1 MSGRAVFDAL
11 AATST
16 IRTIGQDVELA
27 QLAVNALR
35 EELEAYPKPG
45 LVSAVD
51 SGAHDDMD
59 FALMCRSAEALTQP
73 FAHLAAAGRQGLSF
87 DRALKPLGIEAERLM
102 LAATGGVNTHR
113 GAIFCMGLVVAALA
127 HRMASGGELTGPGVQ
142 ATLTGN
148 WGTALVRHAALGHD
162 DGSHGAFVRQR
173 TGLAGARREAALGL
187 PSVFEIGLPVYR
199 AALADGFGAN
209 AAAIETLFVL
219 MASVDDTTVLYRGGI
234 EGGRLVRES
243 ASAFLASGGCRR
255 PSWFEEAERI
265 HRRFTARGISAGGC
279 ADLLACTL
287 LLSKRCSD

>member
-1 MSGRAVFDAL
+1 MSGRAEPDAS
-11 AATST
+11 AATFVIPS
-16 IRTIGQDVELA
+16 IDRDAQLA
-27 QLAVNALR
+27 QLAVDALR

-59 FALMCRSAEALTQP
+59 FALMCRSAESLRLP
-73 FAHLAAAGRQGLSF
+73 FAQLAAAGRRGLSF
-87 DRALKPLGIEAERLM
+87 DHALKPLGIEAERRM

-127 HRMASGGELTGPGVQ
+127 HRMAIGGALTRHGVQ

-148 WGTALVRHAALGHD
+148 WGAALARHATLGRD
-162 DGSHGAFVRQR
+162 NGSHGAVVRQH

-187 PSVFEIGLPVYR
+187 PSVFEIGFPAYR
-199 AALADGFGAN
+199 RALADGLEAN

-255 PSWFEEAERI
+255 PAWFEEAEQI

-279 ADLLACTL
+279 ADLLACTV
-287 LLSKRCSD
+287 LLSKHCSD